1 MMTDNKL
8 ILKQDVT
15 SLNAATKKREK
26 VGEFEAFVPNLTDFV
41 EAIQGAKVTGEDS
54 EGMPLF
60 ESNAANWLFSAIVAK
75 VKGQAR
81 NSLQPGTAKPKQGH
95 AIAMDFEALVT
106 PLVTAGSNALAAYA
120 EVARLFVGW
129 MEATGKPAG
138 IHTSFAQLV
147 RQRSSIALQSEKV
160 RQVLASWLTEFATEA
175 SANGALDEFQQGYV
189 VDLIGACN
197 GEQEESLEDMLAG
210 F

>member
-1 MMTDNKL
+1 MTDSKL

-26 VGEFEAFVPNLTDFV
+26 VGEFEAYVPNLTDFI
-41 EAIQGAKVTGEDS
+41 EAIQTAKQTGVDS
-54 EGMPLF
+54 EAMPVYDN
-60 ESNAANWLFSAIVAK
+60 NAANWLFGAIVAK

-81 NSLQPGTAKPKQGH
+81 NALQSGTAILKAGH
-95 AIAMDFEALVT
+95 EIAMDFNALVT
-106 PLVTAGSNALAAYA
+106 PSVSQGSTALAQYA

-138 IHTSFAQLV
+138 IHASLAQLV
-147 RQRSSIALQSEKV
+147 RQRSSIALQGEKV
-160 RQVLASWLTEFATEA
+160 RQVLANWLTEFATEA
-175 SANGALDEFQQGYV
+175 AGNGAIDEFQQGYIV
-189 VDLIGACN
+189 SLIEACSN
-197 GEQEESLEDMLAG
+197 EAEQSLEDMLAG